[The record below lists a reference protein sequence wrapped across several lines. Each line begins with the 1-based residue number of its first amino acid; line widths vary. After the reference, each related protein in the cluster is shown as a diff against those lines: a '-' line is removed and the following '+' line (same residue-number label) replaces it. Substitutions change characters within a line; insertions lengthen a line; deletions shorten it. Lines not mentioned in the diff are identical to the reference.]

1 MKTREGSPE
10 DWMFLAKERLRAADL
25 LESAGGSSLSGIE
38 LLQESVERFLK
49 GWLVAQGWQ
58 LQKVHD
64 LSHLLEECIRR
75 EPRFETFQDLADSLT
90 EQFWAQHYP
99 GGDISGV
106 GSNYE
111 VMRSEVTDLL
121 SLISETL

>member
-1 MKTREGSPE
+1 MKTREANPD
-10 DWMFLAKERLRAADL
+10 DWMFLAKERLRAADIL
-25 LESAGGSSLSGIE
+25 HDAAGASLSGIE

-49 GWLVAQGWQ
+49 GWLVGRGWQ

-64 LSHLLEECIRR
+64 LSHLLQACIDRD
-75 EPRFETFQDLADSLT
+75 ERFDVFQDLADSLT

-106 GSNYE
+106 GANYE
-111 VMRSEVTDLL
+111 VLRNQVA
-121 SLISETL
+121 SLVALVLE

>member
-1 MKTREGSPE
+1 MKTRESNPD
-10 DWMFLAKERLRAADL
+10 DWIFLAQERLRAADL
-25 LESAGGSSLSGIE
+25 LHAAGGISLSGIE

-49 GWLVAQGWQ
+49 GWLVGRGWQ

-64 LSHLLEECIRR
+64 LSHLLQACIDRDA
-75 EPRFETFQDLADSLT
+75 RFEVFQDFTDSLT

-111 VMRSEVTDLL
+111 AMRNQVSALVVLVL
-121 SLISETL
+121 N